1 MNALDARSVTAPLAT
16 VAPSR
21 ASADDR
27 LARLSRGRDR
37 LERELDEAA
46 HLQRRFGAWRQLR
59 RGSFEIAGEIFPLR
73 HVSGDVLTV
82 FDSGS
87 HTVLGI
93 GDIAGKGLGSGMWFT
108 HLAGLVRLFAGATE
122 DPAEVTTLINGHLTG
137 LKPEPP
143 LTTLLVARLE
153 ARSGELTYSNAGH
166 PAPLVLRRDGSAQWL
181 EPGGPVLGAVPG
193 ARFHAARTALHPGDT
208 LIGYSDGIL
217 ECRNPRG
224 EEFGAKR
231 LLTAARAARSADA
244 GGVLFSLLGAAQD
257 FAQDEPRT
265 DDLAL
270 MVVRRSAEA

>member
-1 MNALDARSVTAPLAT
+1 MVRMGTLSVNPSTLTGLGKRARTAASRRMMSTAL
-16 VAPSR
+16 VASR
-21 ASADDR
+21 A
-27 LARLSRGRDR
+27 L
-37 LERELDEAA
+37 
-46 HLQRRFGAWRQLR
+46 
-59 RGSFEIAGEIFPLR
+59 PL
-73 HVSGDVLTV
+73 G
-82 FDSGS
+82 
-87 HTVLGI
+87 
-93 GDIAGKGLGSGMWFT
+93 
-108 HLAGLVRLFAGATE
+108 TE

-193 ARFHAARTALHPGDT
+193 ARFHSARTALHPGDT

-224 EEFGAKR
+224 EEFGAER